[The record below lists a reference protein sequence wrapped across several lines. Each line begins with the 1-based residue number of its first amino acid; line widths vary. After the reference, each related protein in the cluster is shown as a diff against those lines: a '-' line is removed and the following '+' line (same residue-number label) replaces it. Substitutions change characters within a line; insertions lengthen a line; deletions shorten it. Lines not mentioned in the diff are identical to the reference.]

1 MIKTLRPPL
10 AIAAAMISL
19 GAQAAAVTLPTVTF
33 DDQAAD
39 AIKADAPVLAKGTT
53 TLGIQGAW
61 VYVANFNTPNDNDPA
76 VPAGTTG
83 GYVFNRD
90 RNISILNTIVLTL
103 EPAATVTGKLTP
115 QAVTEQFF
123 TSLTFNLLLKGN
135 LPLVLNAY
143 SGTGG
148 APIDSPSFTPGSGVS
163 DWPSNTVN
171 FDATDRIDRLEFVAA
186 PGVAFGLDNL
196 AVSLSTG
203 SGGGGGNV
211 PEPASYA
218 LVAIALLAAGGAS
231 RQRKA

>member
-1 MIKTLRPPL
+1 MIKTLRTPM
-10 AIAAAMISL
+10 AIALAVLSL
-19 GAQAAAVTLPTVTF
+19 GAHSAAVTLPTVTF

-39 AIKADAPVLAKGTT
+39 AIKADGPVEANSVPS
-53 TLGIQGAW
+53 LGIQGAW
-61 VYVANFNTPNDNDPA
+61 VYVANFNTPNDFDPV
-76 VPAGTTG
+76 VPSGTTG
-83 GYVFNRD
+83 GYVFNRSRD
-90 RNISILNTIVLTL
+90 LTSLSSIVLTL
-103 EPAATVTGKLTP
+103 TTAAGKLST
-115 QAVTEQFF
+115 QATTEQFF
-123 TSLTFNLLLKGN
+123 TSLTFNLLLKGT

-148 APIDSPSFTPGSGVS
+148 VPVASPTFTPGSGVS
-163 DWPSNTVN
+163 DWPSNTVD

-203 SGGGGGNV
+203 SGGGGGGGNV

-218 LVAIALLAAGGAS
+218 LVAVALLAAGGAS